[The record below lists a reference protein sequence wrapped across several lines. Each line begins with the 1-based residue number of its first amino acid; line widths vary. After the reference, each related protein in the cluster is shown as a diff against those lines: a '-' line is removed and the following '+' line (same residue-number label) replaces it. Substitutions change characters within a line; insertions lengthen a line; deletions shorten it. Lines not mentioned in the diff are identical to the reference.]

1 MIARGRHAR
10 IVPRLRTAR
19 RNALWYQRVLARME
33 DARAILRDGPGRSGQ
48 LEAEV
53 AAAEARTTV
62 LVRQLP
68 GTAEEILQR
77 AVLEGSTPPAPSGHD
92 ASQ

>member
-1 MIARGRHAR
+1 MIAYREEKRA
-10 IVPRLRTAR
+10 VEE
-19 RNALWYQRVLARME
+19 YQQVLARME
-33 DARAILRDGPGRSGQ
+33 DARAILRDGPSRSGQ

-77 AVLEGSTPPAPSGHD
+77 LQQRSAVLEGSSPPAPSSHD
-92 ASQ
+92 APQ